1 MNIPSN
7 IISLL
12 KLSTNTPKQLAQI
25 FAKTITLGLTHTTL
39 AWNCIIRAYAKSPT
53 PIQAILIYNHFMQS
67 SSLPPPDHHT
77 YPALFKAC
85 GRMLSLPKG
94 KEIHAHV
101 TKTGFISDIYVQNSL
116 IHMYGVMTQ
125 MEDSRRLFDQM
136 PQRDLATWN
145 SILSAYTAKPSLQHE
160 ALGLFNAMAFEGV
173 GADSITLVILLS
185 VCTQWGMLD
194 CGRMVHA
201 YALKSGHMDNSLL
214 NLGNAL
220 LGFYAKGSHMDSAFQ
235 WFSEMG
241 FTDIVSCTILINGYV
256 ESGSVDVARKI
267 FDGIVAKDI
276 VLWNSMIHGYVK
288 AKHWNEAL
296 ELFNKMEMEKVTA
309 DEKTV
314 VSVLSACA
322 SLSNLQFGRLVH
334 QFILRMNIKIDDFVG
349 TALVDMY
356 AKCGS
361 LEEAV
366 STFHKLKCRDVFT
379 WTAVITGLANHGHG
393 KDALCL
399 FSQMKKE
406 GIEPNEATFVA
417 ILTACR
423 HSGLV
428 NEGRHCFDQMVRVY
442 KIHPKVEHFGC
453 MIDLLSRAGL
463 LCEGGELITSTGA
476 EDRIIACK
484 TLLSA
489 CISHAEFGLGRKVA
503 KELLKLD
510 SQSHGVYV
518 LLSNF
523 YALAGCWDDVLEM
536 RRIMKKLN
544 LRKELGVSFVE
555 VKT

>member
-1 MNIPSN
+1 
-7 IISLL
+7 
-12 KLSTNTPKQLAQI
+12 
-25 FAKTITLGLTHTTL
+25 
-39 AWNCIIRAYAKSPT
+39 
-53 PIQAILIYNHFMQS
+53 
-67 SSLPPPDHHT
+67 
-77 YPALFKAC
+77 
-85 GRMLSLPKG
+85 
-94 KEIHAHV
+94 
-101 TKTGFISDIYVQNSL
+101 
-116 IHMYGVMTQ
+116 
-125 MEDSRRLFDQM
+125 M

-145 SILSAYTAKPSLQHE
+145 SILSAYTANPSLQHE

-235 WFSEMG
+235 WFGEMG
-241 FTDIVSCTILINGYV
+241 FRDIVSYTILINGYV

-288 AKHWNEAL
+288 AKRWNEAL
-296 ELFNKMEMEKVTA
+296 ELFKKMEMEKVTA
-309 DEKTV
+309 DETTV

-356 AKCGS
+356 GKCGS

-366 STFHKLKCRDVFT
+366 NTFHKLKCRDFFT

-399 FSQMKKE
+399 FSQMQKE

-442 KIHPKVEHFGC
+442 KIPPKVEHFGC

-484 TLLSA
+484 TYP
-489 CISHAEFGLGRKVA
+489 AECLHK
-503 KELLKLD
+503 
-510 SQSHGVYV
+510 S
-518 LLSNF
+518 
-523 YALAGCWDDVLEM
+523 C
-536 RRIMKKLN
+536 
-544 LRKELGVSFVE
+544 
-555 VKT
+555 